1 MPPSF
6 VVILVV
12 VCIAIG
18 AGGWLWERL
27 GKAAK
32 EIDEDAN
39 HRH

>member
-1 MPPSF
+1 MPPSLM
-6 VVILVV
+6 VVIFF

-18 AGGWLWERL
+18 AGGWFWGYL

-32 EIDEDAN
+32 EIDDDAS